1 MRTLNPPI
9 LQPSASPPLPRT
21 GGHRIR
27 RELVPAVLLL
37 LLLAACGTEEAPAR
51 STAAPPE
58 LDEGVRRLQLELAGQ
73 DPDSEV
79 RVVARQDAQSGMSE
93 WHVPG
98 DMAGKIERPRGVTGG
113 TFADV
118 LVLPAARSSS
128 VGIPGPFDPT
138 TFNEVLVS
146 LDVGRTK
153 DVGLVLRRG
162 SRLTETG
169 RQRVRVNTPVTVT
182 FDLSTISESSESS
195 ENEDPI
201 DEIGIVMS
209 GPPGYVGIASVTLRL
224 KPIAARLPEPSGG
237 GNLVT
242 IGAESQHAVG
252 LVTGIPLRAH
262 FAASPGQRLQLGFG
276 VPAALAH
283 AGHELSLR
291 VRLSSAG
298 TRERTLDYPLEPE
311 HGTGVSWRTVTPH
324 LGELMGRDVTVDFEL
339 TSTSGMD
346 AICALALP
354 VTWVERE
361 RPPTVILVTS
371 DSHRADHLGAARS
384 GVDVKTPFL
393 DGLAAR
399 GAIFLD
405 CQSTSNDTTASH
417 AALMTGLPPRDTRV
431 VQNGSRLAAEATTL
445 AERFRAAGWTT
456 LGAVSAPHLAHEV
469 SGLGQGFDRFGA
481 PTRGPVDAAWTLT
494 DVQVWLDD
502 ARGAPVFA
510 WIHLFDA
517 HGPYAPPAPY
527 DHLYYGTERD
537 PRDPRLSLGEIIG
550 RPAWC
555 ADITDMEYLRASYM
569 AEVSYIDAKLNA
581 LFNLPRMAD
590 AIVAI
595 TADHGEELPTD
606 SVFYGNSRL
615 APGTLAVPL
624 LLSAPGLS
632 AGHRATGPVRQS
644 DVSRT
649 LIELAG
655 ISGGEFP
662 GTDLLGEDA
671 GHEPRF
677 ALSRGA
683 RSASIFQDD
692 RLLVLNLQ
700 AHRVLP
706 GLPEVAAHSVELYDT
721 AADPNCTENLAEDHS
736 KEARGLRGLL
746 VGWLL
751 EAPESGMVEH
761 SAAMDVATAGQLSQ
775 LGYTWNTRKTD
786 PRAWIDVHCEC
797 DECAPFR

>member
-9 LQPSASPPLPRT
+9 LQPSAPAPQPRT
-21 GGHRIR
+21 GGHRNGR
-27 RELVPAVLLL
+27 KLAPAVWLLV
-37 LLLAACGTEEAPAR
+37 LAACGKEEPPAR
-51 STAAPPE
+51 GTAAPPE

-73 DPDSEV
+73 APNAEV
-79 RVVARQDAQSGMSE
+79 LVVARQDADSGMSE
-93 WHVPG
+93 WRVPG
-98 DMAGKIERPRGVTGG
+98 DVAGKIERPRGVTGG
-113 TFADV
+113 TFSDV

-128 VGIPGPFDPT
+128 VGIPGPFDPA

-146 LDVGRTK
+146 LDVSRTK

-182 FDLSTISESSESS
+182 FDLASL
-195 ENEDPI
+195 NDDADPI
-201 DEIGIVMS
+201 DEIGIVMN

-224 KPIAARLPEPSGG
+224 RPLAARLPDPSGG

-252 LVTGIPLRAH
+252 LVTGTPLRAS
-262 FAASPGQRLQLGFG
+262 FNARPGQRLQLGFG
-276 VPAALAH
+276 VPAELAH
-283 AGHELSLR
+283 VGHELSLR

-298 TRERTLDYPLEPE
+298 TQGKALDYPLKPE
-311 HGTGVSWRTVTPH
+311 HGLGVSWRTVTPH
-324 LGELMGRDVTVDFEL
+324 LGGLMGQDVTVEFEL
-339 TSTSGMD
+339 TSTSDMD

-361 RPPTVILVTS
+361 SPPTVILVTS
-371 DSHRADHLGAARS
+371 DSHRADHLGAAHS

-393 DGLAAR
+393 DGLAER
-399 GAIFLD
+399 GVIFLD

-445 AERFRAAGWTT
+445 AERFRAAGWAT

-494 DVQVWLDD
+494 DVQAWLED

-537 PRDPRLSLGEIIG
+537 PRDPRLALGEIIG

-555 ADITDMEYLRASYM
+555 ADITDMEFLRASYM
-569 AEVSYIDAKLNA
+569 AEVSYIDATLNR
-581 LFNLPRMAD
+581 LLMHPRMAD

-624 LLSAPGLS
+624 LLSAPGLT
-632 AGHRATGPVRQS
+632 AGHRATGPVRQT

-655 ISGGEFP
+655 ISGAEFP

-700 AHRVLP
+700 SHRVLP
-706 GLPEVAAHSVELYDT
+706 GLPEVDAHSVELYDT
-721 AADPNCTENLAEDHS
+721 AADPECTENLAEDKS

-761 SAAMDVATAGQLSQ
+761 SEAMDLATAGQLSQ
-775 LGYTWNTRKTD
+775 LGYTWDTHKTD
-786 PRAWIDVHCEC
+786 PRAWFDVNCEC